1 MEDTSW
7 IAGTAAALVLAALV
21 LAALLL
27 RRRAL
32 RRTSSR
38 GESDTMR
45 AARRAIRQSVDN
57 RRRRGRGSIRG
68 QGYGGDDNR
77 AYDAGVTSDT
87 GGMP

>member
-7 IAGTAAALVLAALV
+7 IAVTAAALVLAALV

-27 RRRAL
+27 RRWAL
-32 RRTSSR
+32 RRASSQ
-38 GESDTMR
+38 GEPETMH
-45 AARRAIRQSVDN
+45 AARSAIRQSVDKG
-57 RRRRGRGSIRG
+57 RRGRGSIRG
-68 QGYGGDDNR
+68 QGYGGDDIR